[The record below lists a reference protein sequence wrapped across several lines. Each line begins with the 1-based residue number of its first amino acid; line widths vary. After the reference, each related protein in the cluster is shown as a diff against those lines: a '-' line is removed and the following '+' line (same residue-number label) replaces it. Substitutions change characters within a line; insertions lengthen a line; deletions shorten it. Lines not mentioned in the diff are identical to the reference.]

1 MKISVVIPA
10 HNPDH
15 GRLVRTLEGLRAQT
29 LPAHE
34 WETLIVDNGSSPPVD
49 LERLRSSGPSNLR
62 LVQEPQ
68 LGLTPA
74 RLCGFRS
81 TSGEI
86 VVLVDDDNVL
96 APDYLA
102 TALSIAREHPRLGAW
117 SGNVILE
124 FAPDAVPPPREWRH
138 ALTERHVTA
147 DSISTDREHHDSTP
161 WGAGLCA
168 RREACDAYADA
179 LARDPRRRALDLQGG
194 TLLYGGDTDIA
205 YVACSRGFSKGVFAR
220 LGLQHLIPAQRCT
233 ESSLLRSI
241 EGHAYSAVVHGYIL
255 GDPLPAFYAAP
266 GWRFRQ
272 WLRRLG
278 LPRPQRLAAAARA
291 RGHARAVRALR
302 ASPAL

>member
-34 WETLIVDNGSSPPVD
+34 WETLVVDNGSSPPID
-49 LERLRSSGPSNLR
+49 LEKLRPSGPSNLR

-74 RLCGFRS
+74 RLRGFQS

-96 APDYLA
+96 APDFLA
-102 TALSIAREHPRLGAW
+102 TALDIARDHPRLGAW
-117 SGNVILE
+117 SGNVVLE
-124 FAPDAVPPPREWRH
+124 FAPDAVPPPQEWRH
-138 ALTERHVTA
+138 VLTERHVAA
-147 DSISTDREHHDSTP
+147 DSVSDHREHHDSTP
-161 WGAGLCA
+161 WGAGLCI
-168 RREACDAYADA
+168 RREACDAYAEA
-179 LARDPRRRALDLQGG
+179 VARDSRRRGLDLQGG

-205 YVACSRGFSKGVFAR
+205 YVACARGFTKGVFAR
-220 LGLQHLIPAQRCT
+220 LTLRHLIPAHRCT
-233 ESSLLRSI
+233 ESYLLRSI
-241 EGHAYSAVVHGYIL
+241 EGHAYSAVVHGSIL
-255 GDPLPAFYAAP
+255 GDPIPAFYAAP

-272 WLRRLG
+272 WLRRLS
-278 LPRPQRLAAAARA
+278 LPRPARLAAAARA

-302 ASPAL
+302 SPSAP